1 MLRIIS
7 VKRKMYHGHK
17 KLLASKE
24 EEVDSNSLDLA
35 SKDDVCVTHGSRL
48 TLIIS

>member
-1 MLRIIS
+1 MLIIIS
-7 VKRKMYHGHK
+7 VKRKMHHGHI

-24 EEVDSNSLDLA
+24 EVDSKSLDLA